1 MSTEQMAREAGV
13 GSRGDDESQAG
24 GGRSYE
30 ASVTRVEEIIRRLD
44 AGEATLGETLQL
56 VREGR
61 DLIEHCAGEL
71 EAVGGALEELRLDDL
86 VARLE
91 GDAGGVGAR

>member
-1 MSTEQMAREAGV
+1 MSTEQTAREETV
-13 GSRGDDESQAG
+13 AG
-24 GGRSYE
+24 GRTYE

-44 AGEATLGETLQL
+44 VGEATLGETLLL

-71 EAVGGALEELRLDDL
+71 EAVGGALEELRLEDL

-91 GDAGGVGAR
+91 GDAGSVAPR